1 MELLRSEG
9 SAEMERGQREGIMIS
24 VVAGGDEGDGVVQV
38 LNLIVVAVQHLAV
51 DYQPEGFG
59 T

>member
-1 MELLRSEG
+1 MGLLRSERG
-9 SAEMERGQREGIMIS
+9 GELDGGQREGKMMS
-24 VVAGGDEGDGVVQV
+24 VVVGGDEGDGVVQV
-38 LNLIVVAVQHLAV
+38 LNLIVVAVQHLSV